1 MADEGVL
8 SACAFTSSASRECF
22 AASWYL
28 VWNQVRYWGLVQLP
42 ILCLSI
48 IYEWLEL
55 SNVSRLERLRELFD
69 APIIQVSNHVFQV
82 ITCIYVCMAWIVR
95 GGSLS
100 VNFSS
105 WSVESV
111 FLIITGVGYG
121 VRWIAAKHKVRYTIR
136 LHSLFDLLSMISH
149 FTLSFQTYPVDGRLR
164 RSWLDF
170 GFLRSYILYVVIGHL
185 FTQYK
190 HKTFFTQVMLVIF
203 KVWCLVFFAA
213 CVLFSLEQ
221 LGDLPYTDTF
231 LLHVYKCFNEDGQHI
246 LVYNSSG
253 TEEFSSCKETW
264 SFFTAIYFMFVTV
277 STVGYGDFSPKT
289 VLGQLMVCVII
300 VVGIYTFA
308 NESAALLSIYGDMR
322 HGRVKYDLSRNAAH
336 VIVTGNPSAAQMK
349 DFIREFFHPDHEA
362 LLRDNDDF
370 DEHEHSEVDDDDHC
384 DDENECRSSIAN
396 SNLKHD
402 ELEQANRVRETH
414 IVILMPFYDDS
425 NSGNGGSDS
434 VVGGGSGLS
443 FHDEI
448 MEFVQENPRYQKRV
462 FLVYGSPLRAKDLR
476 NARLDQAMAVFFL
489 PNKFSNDGSRED
501 AATVLRVM
509 SPVENETAWSVIMS
523 SSTMGFA
530 WRRLGALRRVPL
542 RQERPPQSLHIHRH
556 SLLPL
561 AQLAQVAGFTTHA
574 PAPDATRLL
583 RAVETF
589 RARHGHALVP
599 PRFVV
604 PQDAAWPSELHGL
617 RVGKWLRSAVRDSQ
631 LQPTLQVID
640 AVFASARGSD
650 YAEFHWRHTTLAAL
664 QAFTEIHGHPYVPR
678 TFVVPLEAAGE
689 RWPLATRA
697 LPLGHQVHALRKA
710 YRAGSLARA
719 RVDALD
725 ALDFAWD
732 VMEHKW
738 STRFLPALRRF
749 HALHGHCDV
758 PQSFVV
764 PSEGEAVAQWGDL
777 PACHGYRLGA
787 AVNHVRLGDSF
798 ALQVATHQRE
808 LEALGFARSSSDHQ
822 WSARRELEA
831 LGFARS
837 SSDHQWSARVL
848 PALEAYSRLHGHCH
862 VPVAFSVPLDD
873 ARWPEGTRGMRLG
886 FIVQNIQYRGDFL
899 PQVLRDAERLEALGF
914 VWNRAE
920 FKWRCVVFPALE
932 AFALGF
938 VWNRAEFKWRCV
950 VFPALEA
957 FVRLHGHSD
966 VPVGFVVP
974 AEAPWPPATHGLR
987 LGRIAAL
994 RSARAKFA
1002 DYVEIDEKRLQALG
1016 FDWSVV
1022 ESELKDDDGDVETW
1036 DNR

>member
-1 MADEGVL
+1 
-8 SACAFTSSASRECF
+8 
-22 AASWYL
+22 
-28 VWNQVRYWGLVQLP
+28 
-42 ILCLSI
+42 
-48 IYEWLEL
+48 
-55 SNVSRLERLRELFD
+55 
-69 APIIQVSNHVFQV
+69 
-82 ITCIYVCMAWIVR
+82 
-95 GGSLS
+95 
-100 VNFSS
+100 
-105 WSVESV
+105 
-111 FLIITGVGYG
+111 
-121 VRWIAAKHKVRYTIR
+121 
-136 LHSLFDLLSMISH
+136 
-149 FTLSFQTYPVDGRLR
+149 
-164 RSWLDF
+164 
-170 GFLRSYILYVVIGHL
+170 
-185 FTQYK
+185 
-190 HKTFFTQVMLVIF
+190 
-203 KVWCLVFFAA
+203 
-213 CVLFSLEQ
+213 
-221 LGDLPYTDTF
+221 
-231 LLHVYKCFNEDGQHI
+231 
-246 LVYNSSG
+246 
-253 TEEFSSCKETW
+253 
-264 SFFTAIYFMFVTV
+264 
-277 STVGYGDFSPKT
+277 
-289 VLGQLMVCVII
+289 
-300 VVGIYTFA
+300 
-308 NESAALLSIYGDMR
+308 
-322 HGRVKYDLSRNAAH
+322 
-336 VIVTGNPSAAQMK
+336 
-349 DFIREFFHPDHEA
+349 
-362 LLRDNDDF
+362 
-370 DEHEHSEVDDDDHC
+370 
-384 DDENECRSSIAN
+384 
-396 SNLKHD
+396 
-402 ELEQANRVRETH
+402 
-414 IVILMPFYDDS
+414 
-425 NSGNGGSDS
+425 
-434 VVGGGSGLS
+434 
-443 FHDEI
+443 
-448 MEFVQENPRYQKRV
+448 
-462 FLVYGSPLRAKDLR
+462 
-476 NARLDQAMAVFFL
+476 
-489 PNKFSNDGSRED
+489 
-501 AATVLRVM
+501 
-509 SPVENETAWSVIMS
+509 MS

-542 RQERPPQSLHIHRH
+542 RQQQPPQSLHINRH

-689 RWPLATRA
+689 RWPPATRA

-732 VMEHKW
+732 VMQHKW

-764 PSEGEAVAQWGDL
+764 PCEDDAVAQWGDL

-822 WSARRELEA
+822 W
-831 LGFARS
+831 G
-837 SSDHQWSARVL
+837 ARVL

-932 AFALGF
+932 AF
-938 VWNRAEFKWRCV
+938 
-950 VFPALEA
+950 
-957 FVRLHGHSD
+957 VRLHGHSD

-974 AEAPWPPATHGLR
+974 AEAPWPRATHGLR

-1002 DYVEIDEKRLQALG
+1002 AYVEIDEKRLQALG

-1022 ESELKDDDGDVETW
+1022 ESELKDDDGDVETLW
-1036 DNR
+1036 DDR